1 MQTLDLKKTLKP
13 WLSPSATEPQ
23 IVDVPEMQFL
33 MIDGHGYPGTSQEY
47 IDALGALYSLA
58 YGLKF
63 AFKKGPAAIDY
74 PVMASEGLWWME
86 DMTRFSM
93 ENKNEWLWTMMIMQ
107 PEVVTPAIFEQM
119 RAETMKRKP
128 QPALAKVRLERF
140 AEGLSAQILHI
151 GPYSAETSN
160 IQKLHRFIAE
170 QGCRLRGKHH
180 EIYLS
185 DPNRTAP
192 DRLKTIIRQPF
203 EKSK

>member
-13 WLSPSATEPQ
+13 FLSPSATEPQ

-33 MIDGHGYPGTSQEY
+33 MIDGSGYPGTSQEY
-47 IDALGALYSLA
+47 SDALGALYSLA

-107 PEVVTPAIFEQM
+107 PDVVTPDLFDHM
-119 RAETMKRKP
+119 LSETMKRKP
-128 QPALAKVRLERF
+128 LPGLEHLRLERF
-140 AEGLSAQILHI
+140 HEGLSAQIMHI
-151 GPYSAETSN
+151 GPYSAEPPT
-160 IQKLHRFIAE
+160 IQKLHHFIAE
-170 QGCRLRGKHH
+170 NSYQRCGKHH
-180 EIYLS
+180 EIYLG
-185 DPNRTAP
+185 DPNRSAP
-192 DRLKTIIRQPF
+192 EKLRTILRQPI
-203 EKSK
+203 EK